1 MLGVFTY
8 TIPQTKIISGAPP
21 RQCWKDYPYAFD
33 GGKRCCKYETHTDSS
48 PLSISGTTCK
58 DNMDIKCTKEVC
70 VKNGQ

>member
-33 GGKRCCKYETHTDSS
+33 EGKRCCKYETHTDSS

-58 DNMDIKCTKEVC
+58 DNMDIKCAEEVC